1 MKTNNYTMLYVED
14 DEQTRANMSSYL
26 RLKYNTVLEAK
37 DGVEAYEL
45 YLNEQPDLM
54 LVDIELPN
62 MNGLELVEKIRDKNN
77 TIPIIITS
85 AYSDKQK
92 LLAAIKLNLVDYL
105 TKPISR
111 HRLKDVL
118 ETATTRI
125 V

>member
-1 MKTNNYTMLYVED
+1 MLYVED